1 MKHVIIGAGVA
12 GISAAKTIKEL
23 DRDAE
28 VVVIGD
34 ELFLPYK
41 RYLLT
46 EFLCDSI
53 QRDDLLFYSIKKLTE
68 LGIKLRKGEFVKSIE
83 PSEKAIKLHHN
94 EVVHYDKLLIA
105 TGGRP
110 GLGLV
115 LRPFKKHIH
124 FYYSLYDTLV
134 LKEKLPEI
142 HKCIVFGE
150 GVSCLDLICV
160 LHNLGRRVTYIT
172 RGERAT
178 FGLEEEDFEGDLHD
192 FLETKGIEIITEDQ
206 IVSVE
211 ESDDGGYK
219 AETIQQKTLT
229 TDIVFAWDFYKPNI
243 SFIEDSA
250 IEKKMGILV
259 NIRLETSEKD
269 IYAAGDCVEIY
280 HPCIKG
286 YWINFGLPN
295 ALEQGVIAGTNMTG
309 QSEEYKIQDAIAFNL
324 MGKSLKARWWR

>member
-12 GISAAKTIKEL
+12 GITAARTIKEL

-46 EFLCDSI
+46 EFLCN
-53 QRDDLLFYSIKKLTE
+53 SIKRDELFFFSVEKLKE

-83 PSEKAIKLHHN
+83 PSEKVIKLHHN
-94 EVVHYDKLLIA
+94 EVMHYDKLLIA
-105 TGGRP
+105 TGGSP

-142 HKCIVFGE
+142 QKCIIFGD

-160 LHNLGRRVTYIT
+160 LHNLGKQVTYIT
-172 RGERAT
+172 KGERAT
-178 FGLEEEDFEGDLHD
+178 FALEEVDFEGDLHE
-192 FLETKGIEIITEDQ
+192 FLKKKGIKIVTEDQ
-206 IVSVE
+206 IVSIE
-211 ESDDGGYK
+211 ESDHGYK
-219 AETIQQKTLT
+219 VETIQQKMLT
-229 TDIVFAWDFYKPNI
+229 TDIVFAWDYYKPNI
-243 SFIEDSA
+243 SCIEGSA
-250 IEKKMGILV
+250 IEKKLGILV
-259 NIRLETSEKD
+259 NTRLETSEKD
-269 IYAAGDCVEIY
+269 IYAAGDCIEIY
-280 HPCIKG
+280 HPSIKG

-295 ALEQGVIAGTNMTG
+295 ALEQGVIAGKNMSG
-309 QSEEYKIQDAIAFNL
+309 QNEEYKIQEAIAFNL
-324 MGKSLKARWWR
+324 MGKSLKARWWK

>member
-12 GISAAKTIKEL
+12 GITAARTIKKL

-53 QRDDLLFYSIKKLTE
+53 QRDDLLFFSIKKLNE
-68 LGIKLRKGEFVKSIE
+68 RGIKLRKGEYVKSIE
-83 PSEKAIKLHHN
+83 PSEKVIKLHHN

-142 HKCIVFGE
+142 HKCIVFGD

-160 LHNLGRRVTYIT
+160 LHNLGKKVTYIT

-178 FGLEEEDFEGDLHD
+178 FGLEEDDFEGDLHG
-192 FLETKGIEIITEDQ
+192 FLEEKGIEIITEEQ

-211 ESDDGGYK
+211 ESDHDYK
-219 AETIQQKTLT
+219 IETIQQKTLT
-229 TDIVFAWDFYKPNI
+229 TDIVFAWDYYKPNI
-243 SFIEDSA
+243 SFVEGSA
-250 IEKKMGILV
+250 IEKKLGILV
-259 NIRLETSEKD
+259 NTRLETSEKD
-269 IYAAGDCVEIY
+269 IYSAGDCVEIY
-280 HPCIKG
+280 HPSIKG

-295 ALEQGVIAGTNMTG
+295 ALEQGRVAGSNMTG
-309 QSEEYKIQDAIAFNL
+309 QNEEYKTQETNVFNL
-324 MGKSLKARWWR
+324 MGTSLKARWWR

>member
-12 GISAAKTIKEL
+12 GITAAKTIKEL
-23 DRDAE
+23 DREAE

-46 EFLCDSI
+46 EFLCN
-53 QRDDLLFYSIKKLTE
+53 SIKRDELIFFSMEMLKE
-68 LGIKLRKGEFVKSIE
+68 LGIKLRKGERVKAIE
-83 PSEKAIKLHHN
+83 PSKKSIKLHHN
-94 EVVHYDKLLIA
+94 EIVHYDKLLIA
-105 TGGRP
+105 TGGSP

-115 LRPFKKHIH
+115 LRPYKKHIH

-142 HKCIVFGE
+142 KKCIVFGD

-160 LHNLGRRVTYIT
+160 LHNLGKQVTYIT
-172 RGERAT
+172 KGERAT
-178 FGLEEEDFEGDLHD
+178 FALDEDDFEGDLHK
-192 FLETKGIEIITEDQ
+192 FLEEKGIEVITEDL
-206 IVSVE
+206 IVSIE
-211 ESDDGGYK
+211 ESDHGYK
-219 AETIQQKTLT
+219 VETIQQKMLT
-229 TDIVFAWDFYKPNI
+229 TDIVFAWDYYKPNI
-243 SFIEDSA
+243 SCIEGSA
-250 IEKKMGILV
+250 IEKKLGILV
-259 NIRLETSEKD
+259 NTRLETSEEN

-280 HPCIKG
+280 HPSIKG

-295 ALEQGVIAGTNMTG
+295 ALEQGVIAGTNMSG
-309 QSEEYKIQDAIAFNL
+309 QNEEYKIQEAIAFNL

>member
-12 GISAAKTIKEL
+12 GITAARTIKEL

-41 RYLLT
+41 RYLLA

-53 QRDDLLFYSIKKLTE
+53 QRDDLLFFSIKKLNE

-83 PSEKAIKLHHN
+83 PSEKVIKLHHN
-94 EVVHYDKLLIA
+94 EIVHYDKLLIA

-115 LRPFKKHIH
+115 LRPFKKNIH

-142 HKCIVFGE
+142 HKCIVSGD
-150 GVSCLDLICV
+150 GVSCLDLICM
-160 LHNLGRRVTYIT
+160 LHNLGKRVTYIT

-178 FGLEEEDFEGDLHD
+178 FALDECDFEGDLHG
-192 FLETKGIEIITEDQ
+192 FLEEKGIEIITEEQ

-211 ESDDGGYK
+211 ESDQGYK
-219 AETIQQKTLT
+219 VETVQQKTLT

-243 SFIEDSA
+243 SFIEGSA
-250 IEKKMGILV
+250 IEKKLGILV
-259 NIRLETSEKD
+259 NTRLETSEKD
-269 IYAAGDCVEIY
+269 IYSAGDCVEIY
-280 HPCIKG
+280 HPSIKG

-295 ALEQGVIAGTNMTG
+295 ALEQGVIAGTNMSG
-309 QSEEYKIQDAIAFNL
+309 QNEEYKIQDAIAFNL

>member
-12 GISAAKTIKEL
+12 GITAARTIKEL
-23 DRDAE
+23 NSNAE

-53 QRDDLLFYSIKKLTE
+53 QRDDMLFFSVKKLNE

-83 PSEKAIKLHHN
+83 PSEKVIKLHHN

-124 FYYSLYDTLV
+124 FYYSLYDTLI
-134 LKEKLPEI
+134 LKEKLPEV
-142 HKCIVFGE
+142 HKCIVFGD

-160 LHNLGRRVTYIT
+160 LHNLGKRVTYIT

-178 FGLEEEDFEGDLHD
+178 FGLEEDDFEGDLHG
-192 FLETKGIEIITEDQ
+192 FLEEKGIEIITEEQ

-211 ESDDGGYK
+211 ESDQGYK
-219 AETIQQKTLT
+219 VETIQQKTLT

-243 SFIEDSA
+243 SFIEGSA
-250 IEKKMGILV
+250 IEKKLGILV
-259 NIRLETSEKD
+259 NTRLETSEKD
-269 IYAAGDCVEIY
+269 IYSAGDCVEIY
-280 HPCIKG
+280 HPSIKG

-295 ALEQGVIAGTNMTG
+295 ALEQGRVAGSNMSG
-309 QSEEYKIQDAIAFNL
+309 QNEEYKTQEAIVFNL
-324 MGKSLKARWWR
+324 MGTSLKARWWR

>member
-12 GISAAKTIKEL
+12 GITAARTIKEL

-53 QRDDLLFYSIKKLTE
+53 QRDDLLFFSIKKLNE
-68 LGIKLRKGEFVKSIE
+68 LGIKLRKGEYVKSIE
-83 PSEKAIKLHHN
+83 PSEKVIKLHHN

-142 HKCIVFGE
+142 HKCIVFGD

-160 LHNLGRRVTYIT
+160 LHNLGKRVTYIT

-178 FGLEEEDFEGDLHD
+178 FGLEEDDFEGDLHG
-192 FLETKGIEIITEDQ
+192 FLEEKGIEIITEEQ

-211 ESDDGGYK
+211 ESDQGYK
-219 AETIQQKTLT
+219 VETVQQKLLT
-229 TDIVFAWDFYKPNI
+229 TDIVFAWDYYKPNI
-243 SFIEDSA
+243 SFIEGSA
-250 IEKKMGILV
+250 IEKKLGILV
-259 NIRLETSEKD
+259 NTRLETSEKD
-269 IYAAGDCVEIY
+269 IYSAGDCVEIY
-280 HPCIKG
+280 HPSIKG

-295 ALEQGVIAGTNMTG
+295 ALEQGRVAGSNMTG
-309 QSEEYKIQDAIAFNL
+309 QNEEYKTQEAIVFNL
-324 MGKSLKARWWR
+324 MGTSLKARWWR

>member
-1 MKHVIIGAGVA
+1 MRHVIIGAGVA
-12 GISAAKTIKEL
+12 GITAARTIKKL

-53 QRDDLLFYSIKKLTE
+53 QRDDLLFFSIKKLNE
-68 LGIKLRKGEFVKSIE
+68 RGIRHRKGEYVKSIE
-83 PSEKAIKLHHN
+83 PSEKVIKLHHN

-124 FYYSLYDTLV
+124 SYYSLYDTLV

-142 HKCIVFGE
+142 HKCIVFGD

-160 LHNLGRRVTYIT
+160 LHNLGKKVTYIT

-178 FGLEEEDFEGDLHD
+178 FGLEEDDFEGDLHG
-192 FLETKGIEIITEDQ
+192 FLEEKGIEIITEEQ
-206 IVSVE
+206 IVLVE
-211 ESDDGGYK
+211 ESDHDYK
-219 AETIQQKTLT
+219 IETIQQKTLT
-229 TDIVFAWDFYKPNI
+229 TDIVFAWDYYKPNI
-243 SFIEDSA
+243 SFVEGSA
-250 IEKKMGILV
+250 IEKKLGILV
-259 NIRLETSEKD
+259 NTRLETSEKD
-269 IYAAGDCVEIY
+269 IYSAGDCVEIY
-280 HPCIKG
+280 HPSIKG

-295 ALEQGVIAGTNMTG
+295 ALEQGKVAGSNMTG
-309 QSEEYKIQDAIAFNL
+309 QNEEYKTQESIVFNL

>member
-12 GISAAKTIKEL
+12 GITAAKTIKEL
-23 DRDAE
+23 DREAE

-46 EFLCDSI
+46 EFLCN
-53 QRDDLLFYSIKKLTE
+53 SIKRDELIFFSMEMLKE
-68 LGIKLRKGEFVKSIE
+68 LGIKLRKGERVKAIE
-83 PSEKAIKLHHN
+83 PSKKSIKLHHN
-94 EVVHYDKLLIA
+94 EIVHYDKLLIA
-105 TGGRP
+105 TGGSP

-115 LRPFKKHIH
+115 LRPYKKHIN

-142 HKCIVFGE
+142 KKCIVFGD

-160 LHNLGRRVTYIT
+160 LHNLGKQVTYIT
-172 RGERAT
+172 KGERAT
-178 FGLEEEDFEGDLHD
+178 FALDEDDFEGDLHK
-192 FLETKGIEIITEDQ
+192 FLEEKGIEVITEDL
-206 IVSVE
+206 IVSIE
-211 ESDDGGYK
+211 ESDHGYK
-219 AETIQQKTLT
+219 VETIQQKMLT
-229 TDIVFAWDFYKPNI
+229 TDIVFAWDYYKPNI
-243 SFIEDSA
+243 SCIEGSA
-250 IEKKMGILV
+250 IEKKLGILV
-259 NIRLETSEKD
+259 NTRLETSEEN

-280 HPCIKG
+280 HPSIKG

-295 ALEQGVIAGTNMTG
+295 ALEQGVIAGTNMSG
-309 QSEEYKIQDAIAFNL
+309 QNEEYKIQEAIAFNL

>member
-12 GISAAKTIKEL
+12 GITAARTIKEL
-23 DRDAE
+23 DSNAE

-46 EFLCDSI
+46 EYLCDSI
-53 QRDDLLFYSIKKLTE
+53 QRDDLLFFSIKKLNE
-68 LGIKLRKGEFVKSIE
+68 LGIKLRKGEYVKSIE
-83 PSEKAIKLHHN
+83 PSEKVIKLHHN

-142 HKCIVFGE
+142 HKCIVYGD

-160 LHNLGRRVTYIT
+160 LHNLGKRVTYIT

-178 FGLEEEDFEGDLHD
+178 FGLEENDFEGDLHG
-192 FLETKGIEIITEDQ
+192 FLEEKGIEIITEEQ

-211 ESDDGGYK
+211 ESDHGYK
-219 AETIQQKTLT
+219 VETIQQKTLT

-243 SFIEDSA
+243 SFIEGSG
-250 IEKKMGILV
+250 IEKKLGILV
-259 NIRLETSEKD
+259 NTRLETSEKD
-269 IYAAGDCVEIY
+269 IYSAGDCVEIY
-280 HPCIKG
+280 HPSIKD

-295 ALEQGVIAGTNMTG
+295 ALEQGRVAGSNMSG
-309 QSEEYKIQDAIAFNL
+309 QNEEYKTQEAIVFNL
-324 MGKSLKARWWR
+324 MGTSLKARWWR

>member
-12 GISAAKTIKEL
+12 GITAARTIKEL

-41 RYLLT
+41 RYLLA

-53 QRDDLLFYSIKKLTE
+53 QRDDLLFFSIKKLNE

-83 PSEKAIKLHHN
+83 PSEKVIKLHHN
-94 EVVHYDKLLIA
+94 EIVHYDKLLIA

-115 LRPFKKHIH
+115 LRPFKKNIH

-142 HKCIVFGE
+142 HKCIVSGD
-150 GVSCLDLICV
+150 GVSCLDLICM
-160 LHNLGRRVTYIT
+160 LHNLGKRVTYIT

-178 FGLEEEDFEGDLHD
+178 FALEECDFEGDLHG
-192 FLETKGIEIITEDQ
+192 FLEEKGIEIITEEQ

-211 ESDDGGYK
+211 ESDQGYK
-219 AETIQQKTLT
+219 VETVQQKTLT
-229 TDIVFAWDFYKPNI
+229 TDIVFAWDYYKPNI
-243 SFIEDSA
+243 SFIEGSA
-250 IEKKMGILV
+250 IEKKLGILV
-259 NIRLETSEKD
+259 NTRLETSEKD
-269 IYAAGDCVEIY
+269 IYSAGDCVEIY
-280 HPCIKG
+280 HPSIKG

-295 ALEQGVIAGTNMTG
+295 ALEQGVIAGTNMSG
-309 QSEEYKIQDAIAFNL
+309 QNEEYKIQDAIAFNL